1 MTRLSPVIP
10 LSATARRFSGRA
22 RAWFL
27 LCLLC
32 VALGAPAD
40 SREEEP
46 GAGTHSRREEPGA
59 GMSRFERIVVYLQDA
74 PAAQQTD
81 FAIVALAELV
91 AVYMA
96 EADLARAGSAQAQ
109 GSPRAGQ
116 LGWSVAV
123 DEYANQLLL
132 VLDELEQGQPVT
144 LRPGQPG
151 PAVVTVAGQVVILG
165 HPRADQQGAFEQRV
179 LTDFCSRHDCVTA
192 TVATATTT
200 APTAVTATTATTAQ
214 AEPIP
219 VTIVRV
225 NPLWTFTASGPVCSI
240 DGIEVA
246 FNSSSNLASLRGICG
261 QFVQELAALANEL
274 AGQRRHGVAL
284 EWDAFL
290 VTATPGGPEHLV
302 RLNAAGDSVL
312 ITVPLLFG
320 NPNLLADVKPW
331 LAARVG
337 GEAAP
342 TVRLDA
348 AKYGWLEQ

>member
-1 MTRLSPVIP
+1 MTHFSPVIP
-10 LSATARRFSGRA
+10 LSGTAYLCPGRA
-22 RAWFL
+22 RAWVVL
-27 LCLLC
+27 SVLC
-32 VALGAPAD
+32 VALGAPAH
-40 SREEEP
+40 SREE
-46 GAGTHSRREEPGA
+46 GPGA
-59 GMSRFERIVVYLQDA
+59 GMSRFERTVAYLQDA

-96 EADLARAGSAQAQ
+96 EADLARASSAQPQ
-109 GSPRAGQ
+109 GSPRAAL
-116 LGWSVAV
+116 LGWSIAV
-123 DEYANQLLL
+123 DEYANRLLL

-151 PAVVTVAGQVVILG
+151 PAVVTVAGHAVILG

-192 TVATATTT
+192 TAATATAATTTT
-200 APTAVTATTATTAQ
+200 AATTATTATTTQ

-246 FNSSSNLASLRGICG
+246 FNSSSNLASLRGICE

-284 EWDAFL
+284 EWDGFML
-290 VTATPGGPEHLV
+290 SATPGRPEHLV
-302 RLNAAGDSVL
+302 RLNGAGDSVL
-312 ITVPLLFG
+312 VTVPLLFG
-320 NPNLLADVKPW
+320 SPNLLADVKPW

-348 AKYGWLEQ
+348 ANYGWLEQ

>member
-1 MTRLSPVIP
+1 
-10 LSATARRFSGRA
+10 
-22 RAWFL
+22 
-27 LCLLC
+27 
-32 VALGAPAD
+32 
-40 SREEEP
+40 
-46 GAGTHSRREEPGA
+46 
-59 GMSRFERIVVYLQDA
+59 MSRFERTVAYLQDA

-81 FAIVALAELV
+81 FAIVALTELV

-96 EADLARAGSAQAQ
+96 EADLARAGPAQPQ
-109 GSPRAGQ
+109 GSPRGAL
-116 LGWSVAV
+116 LGWSIAV

-151 PAVVTVAGQVVILG
+151 PAVVTVAGHAVILG

-192 TVATATTT
+192 PATTT
-200 APTAVTATTATTAQ
+200 ATSAVTATTATTAQ

-246 FNSSSNLASLRGICG
+246 FSSNSNLASLRGICE

-274 AGQRRHGVAL
+274 AGQQRHGVAL
-284 EWDAFL
+284 DWDGLL

-312 ITVPLLFG
+312 VTVPLLFG

-337 GEAAP
+337 REAAP
-342 TVRLDA
+342 TVRLNA